1 MGFGDYNIQQGNGHK
16 EKLGDIK
23 HGVRK
28 EQLDNK
34 YQALFDAY
42 DANKD
47 GTLEAEELDNIFKGL
62 QNFAGS
68 DRVLDANENALVKS
82 IFAEQVNIQDVDFQ
96 GFVKSVSDASAAILS
111 SSEKQTPDGGKEV
124 TTTYNDGTTETI
136 AFYSNGDYKWKKTE
150 KRTLETS
157 FELIIDGKKHK
168 FNDETK
174 FKKALET
181 QEQKNISNAMQNA
194 QNKQKASQST
204 DGISKYIKLPVATIN
219 TNTYSKENIDS
230 KESYSPRF
238 IAETLGVNTETEDGK
253 KVVERLSYLPQ
264 EALEK
269 LKDGKELKE
278 LISSQELEPTFDN
291 ISNILEITEGVTLRN
306 EEEYKATE
314 VQRQEILTQIKAAN
328 FMANLYETLASYNDQ
343 YTDSVGLFGLGS
355 EGIGYVLN
363 KLGLDGENHYQW
375 ADSCREF
382 AKNASELK
390 VLNPQKFKEGFKKI
404 YGKTADKY
412 GIDYNSDAFKKC
424 FALAENGK
432 AFDKDNKMTD
442 EYKEA
447 ILKAMNI
454 VADDP
459 NDSTFNQVMNGIGE
473 VLIMVATFGWGA
485 ETKAGTTLAMSTMS
499 TFSKA
504 GVAIASKQVSN
515 KLLQGALRL
524 SGQAV
529 KLIGPA
535 LNEGT
540 KMYLYT
546 AAEGTVMNVSN
557 RAIKQDGFDKL
568 LDTQAQVM
576 TNADGSFTFGAFA
589 GVFGS
594 TVTQKVMQRAS
605 KVASKVTTALSE
617 KFSQG
622 TVNANEVFATILE
635 KSAPT
640 KIAEAAAFAT
650 DVVGFTA
657 FESALSIAN
666 TLQREGTLTPEKLAD
681 TLMEEFGH
689 QGYSL
694 GQIKVIS
701 HLIMMLTGSRSA
713 RMQSQKYLQE
723 NLPQLKGATVE
734 GVNGGK
740 DGFKINLPDGRR
752 IECKNASEMIS
763 SLQLMVRGETAF
775 SSKFDKVREAKAE
788 TNSVPHP
795 NPLPQGAR
803 EQGGVRAEKSSKLV
817 GDNVSVASAVEF
829 SKFKT
834 NRRIKGF
841 DKNLNP
847 SQMTEAELQ
856 AKKQVEEYLK
866 NNFPDLATQD
876 NINILKDAWLKSPE
890 FTQKAL
896 NNSRKFNVTEIFSL
910 VEAYQLEPN
919 LTEKYLNIKSEN
931 GAYRFHPFAVKYLVK
946 AHLTDATRTEELIN
960 TKQENGQYKYDG
972 IEVLSLVE
980 AYQMNT
986 KATDML
992 LNLKNEKGKSRF
1004 QAGAIKFLVEA
1015 YNKNPELVEDLLTQE
1030 YYKGMIRHKAQ
1041 NIVDA
1046 VKAYEIDPK
1055 RFKEILDEKGQPPYD
1070 YAYMHDGSDA
1080 LKFIE
1085 AEQIDSKVAKMLEA
1099 QHLEGGLPRFTP
1111 EMIRSLTEVYNEH
1124 PKTLDRIL
1132 NIKNING
1139 VYKFL
1144 SGESIPD
1151 KDYFNSILEKC
1162 EKYPE
1167 ILEIAKNNETISGF
1181 NSLCALCNSYE
1192 KNPEFVKNSLNKK
1205 NTNGSPRFDIMQVD
1219 YLMVANETNPTLTKE
1234 ALDVKTADG
1243 KEYRFNA
1250 YEVRGLIEA
1259 DKINHELTSDLL
1271 TQKKS
1276 DGSYYSGSEIRE
1288 IVSAREASPDIYD
1301 GAIKNGFSD
1310 VDAAKIVAAFKQSKD
1325 PDLVKL
1331 LMGYK
1336 NSEGKSKFDGQDII
1350 RIVLTIDNAPNDK
1363 AKILDYLNNDISMNS
1378 IDGLL
1383 EMEKILSRDEF
1394 DKLKNSF
1401 NTIVDYCKAHNIKY
1415 DNLLI
1420 LENKEFL
1427 VLLDENGNSSIM
1439 FDADGKM
1446 IQESILDATN
1456 PNFNKERLVNKNG
1469 DKSVLARVEYEQLGF
1484 TDFAFYTDN
1493 IQTIKDVNGNF
1504 LYKEFCLKS
1513 KDVEGKF
1520 DVWREE
1526 ANGKKYKIGLAEKTP
1541 AGEIVLEKTLVAN
1554 DGTKT
1559 DYNYM
1564 QSPDGSRLVYTKI
1577 TEPDG
1582 KVTEN
1587 RQQFKVID
1595 NNHAVSI
1602 ENGMKYEIEY
1612 QTDKIT
1618 VTKDNGEKV
1627 ELSIGSNEIE
1637 SEGII
1642 SKDLLPIVKMLP
1654 GSALCDIKEF
1664 GLKKLWLNTDKAQEG
1679 NAMFIA
1685 STGTI
1690 ELSKQN
1696 SVPKNVF
1703 VLLHELGHYR
1713 DYFKFRENKELN
1725 DIFKVELEAFNNS
1738 ATRVDAAAISYL
1750 IATGILKPGGMQQ
1763 EFIAETNAIMHSS
1776 NYAPYIEMRGQCLQK
1791 YFPKTFAKVVELLK
1805 ETGVQEYKP
1814 EE

>member
-1 MGFGDYNIQQGNGHK
+1 MDFGKFWLQSNNG
-16 EKLGDIK
+16 
-23 HGVRK
+23 K
-28 EQLDNK
+28 EQIGEVKQGIRREQVDAKLQN
-34 YQALFDAY
+34 LFDAY

-47 GTLEAEELDNIFKGL
+47 GCLEKSEIDTIFQHL
-62 QNFAGS
+62 ADFAGE
-68 DRVLDANENALVKS
+68 DKTLDSVENGQINSQFKEKMNIENA
-82 IFAEQVNIQDVDFQ
+82 DFM
-96 GFVKSVSDASAAILS
+96 GFVKSVSTASAEILS

-136 AFYSNGDYKWKKTE
+136 AFYNNGDYKWKKTE

-157 FELIIDGKKHK
+157 FELIIDGKKYK
-168 FNDETK
+168 FNDEAK
-174 FKKALET
+174 FKKALEKAD
-181 QEQKNISNAMQNA
+181 QKNISNVMQNA

-204 DGISKYIKLPVATIN
+204 DGISKYIKLPVSTIN
-219 TNTYSKENIDS
+219 TNTFSKENIDR

-238 IAETLGVNTETEDGK
+238 IAETLGVNIATEDGK
-253 KVVERLSYLPQ
+253 KVVERLSQLPQ
-264 EALEK
+264 ETLEK

-306 EEEYKATE
+306 EEEYKAAE
-314 VQRQEILTQIKAAN
+314 NQRQEILTQIKTAN
-328 FMANLYETLASYNDQ
+328 FMANVYETLASYNDQ

-363 KLGLDGENHYQW
+363 KLGLDGENHYQFS
-375 ADSCREF
+375 DSCREW

-424 FALAENGK
+424 FALAESGK
-432 AFDKDNKMTD
+432 AFDEDNKMTD
-442 EYKEA
+442 EYKES

-459 NDSTFNQVMNGIGE
+459 NDSTFNQVMNGFGE
-473 VLIMVATFGWGA
+473 ALIMIATLGWGA
-485 ETKAGTTLAMSTMS
+485 ETKAGAALATTTMS

-504 GVAIASKQVSN
+504 GVAIASKQVNN
-515 KLLQGALRL
+515 KLLQGALRF
-524 SGQAV
+524 SGKAV
-529 KLIGPA
+529 KLVGPA

-546 AAEGTVMNVSN
+546 TAEGTAMNVSN

-589 GVFGS
+589 GVFG
-594 TVTQKVMQRAS
+594 TAVTQKVMQIFSRTS
-605 KVASKVTTALSE
+605 QKVTTALSE

-622 TVNANEVFATILE
+622 AVNANEVFTTILE
-635 KSAPT
+635 KSVPT
-640 KIAEAAAFAT
+640 KIAEVAGFAT
-650 DVVGFTA
+650 DVLGFA
-657 FESALSIAN
+657 YFNQALMIAN
-666 TLQREGTLTPEKLAD
+666 TLMQDGKVTNEGLEKAL
-681 TLMEEFGH
+681 LEEFGH

-713 RMQSQKYLQE
+713 RIQSQKYLQE
-723 NLPQLKGATVE
+723 NLPQLKGVTVE
-734 GVNGGK
+734 GVNREVNGGK
-740 DGFKINLPDGRR
+740 EGFKINLPDGRR

-775 SSKFDKVREAKAE
+775 SGKFEKDNEPLVDAK
-788 TNSVPHP
+788 TKKN
-795 NPLPQGAR
+795 NFMN
-803 EQGGVRAEKSSKLV
+803 KLKRTIT
-817 GDNVSVASAVEF
+817 GDNDKLRDF
-829 SKFKT
+829 RKKMRT
-834 NRRIKGF
+834 KGF

-847 SQMTEAELQ
+847 SQLTEAELQ

-876 NINILKDAWLKSPE
+876 NVNILKEAWLKSSE

-896 NNSRKFNVTEIFSL
+896 NNSRKFNVTEISSL
-910 VEAYQLEPN
+910 VEAYLLEPN

-931 GAYRFHPFAVKYLVK
+931 GAYRFHPFDVEYLVK

-960 TKQENGQYKYDG
+960 TKTENGQYKYDG

-986 KATDML
+986 KATDMF
-992 LNLKNEKGKSRF
+992 LNLKNEKGEPRFNANSIKS
-1004 QAGAIKFLVEA
+1004 LVEA

-1030 YYKGMIRHKAQ
+1030 FCKGMIRHKAQ

-1055 RFKEILDEKGQPPYD
+1055 RFKEILDEKGQPPFD
-1070 YAYMHDGSDA
+1070 YAYIYDGSDV

-1085 AEQIDSKVAKMLEA
+1085 AEQIDSKVAKMLKA

-1219 YLMVANETNPTLTKE
+1219 YLMEANETNPTLTKE

-1288 IVSAREASPDIYD
+1288 IVSAREVSPDIYD
-1301 GAIKNGFSD
+1301 SAIKNGFSD
-1310 VDAAKIVAAFKQSKD
+1310 IDAAKIVAAFKQSND

-1331 LMGYK
+1331 LMGFK

-1383 EMEKILSRDEF
+1383 EMEKILSKDEF
-1394 DKLKNSF
+1394 DKLKNGF
-1401 NTIVDYCKAHNIKY
+1401 NSVIDYCKAHNIKY

-1439 FDADGKM
+1439 FDANGKM
-1446 IQESILDATN
+1446 IQESILDSTN

-1541 AGEIVLEKTLVAN
+1541 AGEIILEKTLVAN

-1564 QSPDGSRLVYTKI
+1564 QSPNGSRLVYTKI

-1582 KVTEN
+1582 KITEN
-1587 RQQFKVID
+1587 RQQFKIID
-1595 NNHAVSI
+1595 NNHAISI
-1602 ENGMKYEIEY
+1602 ENGMKYEIKY

-1725 DIFKVELEAFNNS
+1725 DIFKAELEAFNNS

-1776 NYAPYIEMRGQCLQK
+1776 NYAPFIEMRGQCLQK

>member
-1 MGFGDYNIQQGNGHK
+1 MDFGKFWLQSNNG
-16 EKLGDIK
+16 
-23 HGVRK
+23 K
-28 EQLDNK
+28 EQIGEIKQGIRREQIDTKLQN
-34 YQALFDAY
+34 LFDAY

-47 GTLEAEELDNIFKGL
+47 GCLEKSEIDTIFQHL
-62 QNFAGS
+62 ADFAGE
-68 DRVLDANENALVKS
+68 DKTLDSVENGQINSQLKKINIENA
-82 IFAEQVNIQDVDFQ
+82 DFM
-96 GFVKSVSDASAAILS
+96 GFVKSVSTASADIIETK
-111 SSEKQTPDGGKEV
+111 EKQTPDGGKEV

-181 QEQKNISNAMQNA
+181 QEQKNLANATQNA
-194 QNKQKASQST
+194 RNKQKASQST
-204 DGISKYIKLPVATIN
+204 DGISKYIQLPVSKVH
-219 TNTYSKENIDS
+219 TNTFSKENIDR

-238 IAETLGVNTETEDGK
+238 IAETLSVNVATEDGK
-253 KVVERLSYLPQ
+253 KVVKRLSQLPQ
-264 EALEK
+264 ETLEK
-269 LKDGKELKE
+269 LKDGKELKN
-278 LISSQELEPTFDN
+278 LISSEELEPTFDN
-291 ISNILEITEGVTLRN
+291 ISNVLEITEGVTLRN

-314 VQRQEILTQIKAAN
+314 TQRQEILTQIKTAN
-328 FMANLYETLASYNDQ
+328 FMANVYETLASYNDQ

-375 ADSCREF
+375 AESCREF

-424 FALAENGK
+424 FALAESGK
-432 AFDKDNKMTD
+432 AYDKDNKMTD

-459 NDSTFNQVMNGIGE
+459 NDSTFNQVMNGFGE
-473 VLIMVATFGWGA
+473 ALIMIISFGLASGT
-485 ETKAGTTLAMSTMS
+485 EAGITLAKSTMT
-499 TFSKA
+499 TFSKL
-504 GVAIASKQVSN
+504 GVQIASKHAKN
-515 KLLQGALRL
+515 KLLQGALRFT
-524 SGQAV
+524 GQAV
-529 KLIGPA
+529 KLVGPA

-568 LDTQAQVM
+568 IDTQAQVM
-576 TNADGSFTFGAFA
+576 RNADGSFTFGAFA
-589 GVFGS
+589 GVYG
-594 TVTQKVMQRAS
+594 TAVTQKVMQVFS
-605 KVASKVTTALSE
+605 KTSQKVTTALSE

-622 TVNANEVFATILE
+622 AVNANEVFATILE
-635 KSAPT
+635 KSVPT
-640 KIAEAAAFAT
+640 KIAEVAGFAT
-650 DVVGFTA
+650 DVVGFA
-657 FESALSIAN
+657 YFNQALMIAN
-666 TLQREGTLTPEKLAD
+666 TLMQDGKLTNEGLEKAL
-681 TLMEEFGH
+681 LEEFGH
-689 QGYSL
+689 QGYNL

-701 HLIMMLTGSRSA
+701 HLIMMLTGTRSA
-713 RMQSQKYLQE
+713 RIQSQKYLQE
-723 NLPQLKGATVE
+723 NLPQLKGVTVE
-734 GVNGGK
+734 EKAEGYR
-740 DGFKINLPDGRR
+740 INLPDGKR

-775 SSKFDKVREAKAE
+775 SSKFYENSETLINSKAKKNNFMNKLKTVITDDNDKLRDFRKKMR
-788 TNSVPHP
+788 T
-795 NPLPQGAR
+795 
-803 EQGGVRAEKSSKLV
+803 
-817 GDNVSVASAVEF
+817 
-829 SKFKT
+829 
-834 NRRIKGF
+834 KGF
-841 DKNLNP
+841 AENLN
-847 SQMTEAELQ
+847 SAQQTEAELQ

-876 NINILKDAWLKSPE
+876 NVNILKEAWLKSPE

-896 NNSRKFNVTEIFSL
+896 NNPRKFEAPDIFLL
-910 VEAYQLEPN
+910 VEAYQLDSN

-931 GAYRFHPFAVKYLVK
+931 GAYRFHPFDVKQLVK

-960 TKQENGQYKYDG
+960 TKTENGQYKYDST
-972 IEVLSLVE
+972 EVLSLVE

-986 KATDML
+986 KATDMFL
-992 LNLKNEKGKSRF
+992 SLKNEKGKSRF
-1004 QAGAIKFLVEA
+1004 QAGSIKSLVEA

-1055 RFKEILDEKGQPPYD
+1055 RLKEILDEKGQPPYD
-1070 YAYMHDGSDA
+1070 YTYMYDGSDA

-1099 QHLEGGLPRFTP
+1099 QHQEGGLPRFSAA
-1111 EMIRSLTEVYNEH
+1111 MIRSLTEVYNEH
-1124 PKTLDRIL
+1124 PQTLDRIL

-1139 VYKFL
+1139 IYKFL

-1181 NSLCALCNSYE
+1181 YSLCALCNNYE
-1192 KNPEFVKNSLNKK
+1192 KNPEFVKKSLNLK
-1205 NTNGSPRFDIMQVD
+1205 NTNGSPRFDISQVD
-1219 YLMVANETNPTLTKE
+1219 YLMGANETNPTLTKE
-1234 ALDVKTADG
+1234 ALDAKTADG

-1250 YEVRGLIEA
+1250 YEVRELIEA
-1259 DKINHELTSDLL
+1259 DKINHELTRDLL

-1276 DGSYYSGSEIRE
+1276 DGSYYSGSEIQE
-1288 IVSAREASPDIYD
+1288 IVSARETSPEIYD
-1301 GAIKNGFSD
+1301 SAIKNGFSD
-1310 VDAAKIVAAFKQSKD
+1310 VDAAKIVDAFKQSKD

-1350 RIVLTIDNAPNDK
+1350 RIIMSIDEEPHNK
-1363 AKILDYLNNDISMNS
+1363 AKILDYLNNDISINS
-1378 IDGLL
+1378 IDDLL
-1383 EMEKILSRDEF
+1383 KMEKILSKAEF
-1394 DKLKNSF
+1394 NKLKNSF
-1401 NTIVDYCKAHNIKY
+1401 NTVVDYCKAHNLKY
-1415 DNLLI
+1415 DNLFI
-1420 LENKEFL
+1420 NNNKEFQ
-1427 VLLDENGNSSIM
+1427 VLLNENGYSYLV

-1446 IQESILDATN
+1446 IQESILDSTN
-1456 PNFNKERLVNKNG
+1456 PNFNKERLANKDG
-1469 DKSVLARVEYEQLGF
+1469 DKSVLARVEYTQLGF

-1493 IQTIKDVNGNF
+1493 IQTIKDANGNF

-1582 KVTEN
+1582 KITEN
-1587 RQQFKVID
+1587 RQQIKVID
-1595 NNHAVSI
+1595 NNHVVSI

-1664 GLKKLWLNTDKAQEG
+1664 GLKKLWLNTNKAQEG

-1725 DIFKVELEAFNNS
+1725 DIFKAELEAFQNS
-1738 ATRVDAAAISYL
+1738 ATKVEAAAISYL
-1750 IATGILKPGGMQQ
+1750 IDTQRPGSTLKSGGMQT

-1776 NYAPYIEMRGQCLQK
+1776 NYAPFIEMRGQYLQK

-1814 EE
+1814 EG

>member
-1 MGFGDYNIQQGNGHK
+1 MDFGKFWLQSNNG
-16 EKLGDIK
+16 
-23 HGVRK
+23 K
-28 EQLDNK
+28 EQIGEIKQGIRREQVDAKLQN
-34 YQALFDAY
+34 LFDAY

-47 GTLEAEELDNIFKGL
+47 GCLEKSEIDTIFQHL
-62 QNFAGS
+62 ADFAGE
-68 DRVLDANENALVKS
+68 DKILDSVENGQINSQLKKINIENA
-82 IFAEQVNIQDVDFQ
+82 DFM
-96 GFVKSVSDASAAILS
+96 GFVKSVSTASADIIETK
-111 SSEKQTPDGGKEV
+111 EKQTPDGGKEV

-181 QEQKNISNAMQNA
+181 QEQKNLANATQNA
-194 QNKQKASQST
+194 RNKQKASQST
-204 DGISKYIKLPVATIN
+204 DGISKYIQLPVSKVH
-219 TNTYSKENIDS
+219 TNTFSKENIDR

-238 IAETLGVNTETEDGK
+238 IAETLGVNVATEDGK
-253 KVVERLSYLPQ
+253 KVVERLSQLPQ
-264 EALEK
+264 ETLEK

-291 ISNILEITEGVTLRN
+291 ISNVLEITEGVTLRN

-314 VQRQEILTQIKAAN
+314 TQRQEILTQIKTAN
-328 FMANLYETLASYNDQ
+328 FMANVYETLAAYNDQ

-363 KLGLDGENHYQW
+363 KLGLDGENHYQF
-375 ADSCREF
+375 ADSCREW

-390 VLNPQKFKEGFKKI
+390 VLNPQKFKEGFKNI

-424 FALAENGK
+424 FALAESGK
-432 AFDKDNKMTD
+432 AFDEDNKMTD

-459 NDSTFNQVMNGIGE
+459 NDSTFNQVMNSFGE
-473 VLIMVATFGWGA
+473 ALIMIATLGWGA
-485 ETKAGTTLAMSTMS
+485 ETKAGATLATTTMG

-504 GVAIASKQVSN
+504 GVALASKQVNN
-515 KLLQGALRL
+515 KLLQGALRF
-524 SGQAV
+524 SGQAI
-529 KLIGPA
+529 KLVGPA

-546 AAEGTVMNVSN
+546 AAEGTLTNVSN
-557 RAIKQDGFDKL
+557 RAVKQDGFNKL

-576 TNADGSFTFGAFA
+576 TNANGSFTFGAFA
-589 GVFGS
+589 GVFG
-594 TVTQKVMQRAS
+594 TAVTQKVMQIFSRTS
-605 KVASKVTTALSE
+605 QKVTTALSE
-617 KFSQG
+617 NFSQG
-622 TVNANEVFATILE
+622 AVNANEVFTTILE
-635 KSAPT
+635 KSVPT
-640 KIAEAAAFAT
+640 KIAEVAGFAT
-650 DVVGFTA
+650 DVLGFA
-657 FESALSIAN
+657 YFNQALMIAN
-666 TLQREGTLTPEKLAD
+666 TLMQDGKLTNEGLEKAL
-681 TLMEEFGH
+681 LEEFGH
-689 QGYSL
+689 QGYNL

-701 HLIMMLTGSRSA
+701 HLIMMLTGTRSA
-713 RMQSQKYLQE
+713 RIQSQKYLQE
-723 NLPQLKGATVE
+723 NLPQLKGVTVE
-734 GVNGGK
+734 EKAEGYR
-740 DGFKINLPDGRR
+740 INLPDGKR

-775 SSKFDKVREAKAE
+775 SSKFYENSETLINSKAKKNNFMNKLKTVITDDNDKLRDFRKKMR
-788 TNSVPHP
+788 T
-795 NPLPQGAR
+795 
-803 EQGGVRAEKSSKLV
+803 
-817 GDNVSVASAVEF
+817 
-829 SKFKT
+829 
-834 NRRIKGF
+834 KGF
-841 DKNLNP
+841 AENLN
-847 SQMTEAELQ
+847 SAQQTEAELQ

-876 NINILKDAWLKSPE
+876 NVNILKEAWLKSPE

-896 NNSRKFNVTEIFSL
+896 NNPRKFEAPDIFLL
-910 VEAYQLEPN
+910 VEAYQLDSN

-931 GAYRFHPFAVKYLVK
+931 GAYRFHPFDVKQLVK

-960 TKQENGQYKYDG
+960 TKTENGQYKYDG
-972 IEVLSLVE
+972 TEVLSLVE

-986 KATDML
+986 KATDMFL
-992 LNLKNEKGKSRF
+992 SLKNEKGKPRF
-1004 QAGAIKFLVEA
+1004 NADSIKPLVEA

-1030 YYKGMIRHKAQ
+1030 YYKGKIRHKAQ

-1055 RFKEILDEKGQPPYD
+1055 RLKEILDEKGQPPYD
-1070 YAYMHDGSDA
+1070 YTYMHDGSDA

-1099 QHLEGGLPRFTP
+1099 QHQEGGLPRFSP
-1111 EMIRSLTEVYNEH
+1111 AMIRSLTEVYNEH
-1124 PKTLDRIL
+1124 PQTLDRIL

-1139 VYKFL
+1139 IYKFL
-1144 SGESIPD
+1144 SGESMPD

-1167 ILEIAKNNETISGF
+1167 ILEIAENNETISGF
-1181 NSLCALCNSYE
+1181 NSLCGLCNSYE
-1192 KNPEFVKNSLNKK
+1192 KNPEFVKNSLNLK
-1205 NTNGSPRFDIMQVD
+1205 NTNGSPRFDISQVD
-1219 YLMVANETNPTLTKE
+1219 YLMEANETNPTLTKE
-1234 ALDVKTADG
+1234 ALDAKTADG

-1259 DKINHELTSDLL
+1259 DKINHELTRDLL
-1271 TQKKS
+1271 VQKKA
-1276 DGSYYSGSEIRE
+1276 DGSYYTGFEIRE
-1288 IVSAREASPDIYD
+1288 IVSARETSPEIYD
-1301 GAIKNGFSD
+1301 SAIKNGFSD
-1310 VDAAKIVAAFKQSKD
+1310 VDAAKIVDAFKQSND

-1331 LMGYK
+1331 LMGFK
-1336 NSEGKSKFDGQDII
+1336 NSEGKSRFNGQDII
-1350 RIVLTIDNAPNDK
+1350 RIVMTIDNAPHNK

-1383 EMEKILSRDEF
+1383 EMEKILSKDEF

-1446 IQESILDATN
+1446 IQESILDSTN

-1493 IQTIKDVNGNF
+1493 IQTIKDANGNF

-1582 KVTEN
+1582 KITEN

-1595 NNHAVSI
+1595 SNHVVSI

-1612 QTDKIT
+1612 QADKII

-1664 GLKKLWLNTDKAQEG
+1664 GLKKLWLNTNKAQEG

-1725 DIFKVELEAFNNS
+1725 GIFKAELEAFNNS
-1738 ATRVDAAAISYL
+1738 GTRVDAAAISYL

-1805 ETGVQEYKP
+1805 ETGVQKYKP
-1814 EE
+1814 EG

>member
-1 MGFGDYNIQQGNGHK
+1 MDFGKFWLQSNNG
-16 EKLGDIK
+16 
-23 HGVRK
+23 K
-28 EQLDNK
+28 EQIGEIKQGIRREQIDANLQN
-34 YQALFDAY
+34 LFDAY

-47 GTLEAEELDNIFKGL
+47 GCLEKSELDTIFQHL
-62 QNFAGS
+62 ADFAGE
-68 DRVLDANENALVKS
+68 DKTLDSVENGQINSQFKEKMNIENA
-82 IFAEQVNIQDVDFQ
+82 DFM
-96 GFVKSVSDASAAILS
+96 GFVKSVSTASADIIETK
-111 SSEKQTPDGGKEV
+111 EKQTPDGGKEV

-181 QEQKNISNAMQNA
+181 QVQKNLANATQNA
-194 QNKQKASQST
+194 RNKQKASQST
-204 DGISKYIKLPVATIN
+204 DGISKYIQLPVSKVH
-219 TNTYSKENIDS
+219 TNTFSKENIDR

-238 IAETLGVNTETEDGK
+238 IAETLGVNVATEDGK
-253 KVVERLSYLPQ
+253 KVVERLSQLPQ
-264 EALEK
+264 ETLEK

-291 ISNILEITEGVTLRN
+291 ISNVLEITEGVTLRN

-314 VQRQEILTQIKAAN
+314 TQRQEILTQIKAAN
-328 FMANLYETLASYNDQ
+328 FMANLYETLAGYNDQ

-363 KLGLDGENHYQW
+363 KLGLDGENHYQF
-375 ADSCREF
+375 ADSCREW

-424 FALAENGK
+424 FALAESGK
-432 AFDKDNKMTD
+432 AYDKDNKMTD

-459 NDSTFNQVMNGIGE
+459 NDSTFNQVMNGFGE
-473 VLIMVATFGWGA
+473 ALIMIATLGWGA
-485 ETKAGTTLAMSTMS
+485 ETKAGATLATTTMS

-504 GVAIASKQVSN
+504 GLAIASKQVNN
-515 KLLQGALRL
+515 KLLQGALRFT
-524 SGQAV
+524 GQAV
-529 KLIGPA
+529 KLVGPA

-546 AAEGTVMNVSN
+546 AAEGTLTNVSN

-622 TVNANEVFATILE
+622 AVSANEVFTTILE

-666 TLQREGTLTPEKLAD
+666 TLQKEGSLTPEKLVN

-713 RMQSQKYLQE
+713 RIQSQKYLQE
-723 NLPQLKGATVE
+723 NLPQLKGATLDW
-734 GVNGGK
+734 VNGGK
-740 DGFKINLPDGRR
+740 DGFKINLPDGKR

-775 SSKFDKVREAKAE
+775 SSKFYENSETLINSKAKK
-788 TNSVPHP
+788 N
-795 NPLPQGAR
+795 NFMN
-803 EQGGVRAEKSSKLV
+803 KLKTV
-817 GDNVSVASAVEF
+817 ITGDNDKLRDF
-829 SKFKT
+829 RKKMRT
-834 NRRIKGF
+834 KGF
-841 DKNLNP
+841 AENLN
-847 SQMTEAELQ
+847 SAQQTEAELQ

-866 NNFPDLATQD
+866 NNFPDLATQYD
-876 NINILKDAWLKSPE
+876 ISVLKEAWLKSPE

-896 NNSRKFNVTEIFSL
+896 NNPRKFEAPDIFSL
-910 VEAYQLEPN
+910 VEAYQLDSN

-931 GAYRFHPFAVKYLVK
+931 GAYRFHPFDVKQLVK

-960 TKQENGQYKYDG
+960 TKTENGRYKYDG
-972 IEVLSLVE
+972 TEVLSLVE
-980 AYQMNT
+980 AYQMNA
-986 KATDML
+986 KATDMF
-992 LNLKNEKGKSRF
+992 LNLKNEKDDPRF
-1004 QAGAIKFLVEA
+1004 DVGYINSLVEA

-1030 YYKGMIRHKAQ
+1030 YYKGMIRHEAQ
-1041 NIVDA
+1041 NIIDA
-1046 VKAYEIDPK
+1046 VKAHEIDPK
-1055 RFKEILDEKGQPPYD
+1055 RFKEILDEKGQPPFD
-1070 YAYMHDGSDA
+1070 YTYMYDGSDA

-1085 AEQIDSKVAKMLEA
+1085 AEKIDSKVAKMLEA
-1099 QHLEGGLPRFTP
+1099 QYQEGGHPRFSANT
-1111 EMIRSLTEVYNEH
+1111 IRLLTEVYKKH
-1124 PKTLDRIL
+1124 PQTLDRII
-1132 NIKNING
+1132 NIKNTMGI
-1139 VYKFL
+1139 YKFFQ
-1144 SGESIPD
+1144 GEYMPE
-1151 KDYFNSILEKC
+1151 KDSFKIMIEEF

-1167 ILEIAKNNETISGF
+1167 ILEIAENNETVMGF
-1181 NSLCALCNSYE
+1181 GLLCCLLNAYK
-1192 KNPEFVKNSLNKK
+1192 KNPELTKSALSQK
-1205 NTNGSPRFDIMQVD
+1205 NTNGSPRFDLSSVD
-1219 YLMVANETNPTLTKE
+1219 YLTEASETNSTLTKE
-1234 ALDVKTADG
+1234 LLDYKTADG
-1243 KEYRFNA
+1243 KEYRFDAINIR
-1250 YEVRGLIEA
+1250 EIVNA
-1259 DKINHELTSDLL
+1259 DKINHDLTRDLL

-1276 DGSYYSGSEIRE
+1276 DGSFYSGIAIER
-1288 IVSAREASPDIYD
+1288 IVSAKETSPDIYD
-1301 GAIKNGFSD
+1301 YAIKNGFSPNN
-1310 VDAAKIVAAFKQSKD
+1310 ASKIVEAFNRSKD

-1336 NSEGKSKFDGQDII
+1336 NSEGKNRFKGQDII
-1350 RIVLTIDNAPNDK
+1350 RIVMSIDEEPHNK
-1363 AKILDYLNNDISMNS
+1363 AKILDYLNNDISINS
-1378 IDGLL
+1378 IDSLL
-1383 EMEKILSRDEF
+1383 SMEKMLSKNEF

-1401 NTIVDYCKAHNIKY
+1401 NSVIDYCKAHNIKY
-1415 DNLLI
+1415 DNLYVSENKGFILI
-1420 LENKEFL
+1420 LDDYGYNRI
-1427 VLLDENGNSSIM
+1427 N
-1439 FDADGKM
+1439 FDANGK
-1446 IQESILDATN
+1446 IIDKTEVDTTN
-1456 PNFNKERLVNKNG
+1456 PNFSKESFIDKNG
-1469 DKSVLARVEYEQLGF
+1469 EKSVLARIEHTQLGF

-1493 IQTIKDVNGNF
+1493 IKTVKDTNGNL

-1564 QSPDGSRLVYTKI
+1564 QSPNGSRLVYTKI
-1577 TEPDG
+1577 TEPNG
-1582 KVTEN
+1582 KITEN
-1587 RQQFKVID
+1587 RQQFKIID
-1595 NNHAVSI
+1595 NSHAISI

-1618 VTKDNGEKV
+1618 ITKDNGEKV

-1637 SEGII
+1637 SEGVI
-1642 SKDLLPIVKMLP
+1642 SKDLLPIIKMLP
-1654 GSALCDIKEF
+1654 GSVLCDIKEF
-1664 GLKKLWLNTDKAQEG
+1664 GLKKVWLNTNKANEG
-1679 NAMFIA
+1679 NAFFVA
-1685 STGTI
+1685 VSGTI

-1696 SVPKNVF
+1696 SAPKNAF

-1713 DYFKFRENKELN
+1713 DYFKFRKNSELN
-1725 DIFKVELEAFNNS
+1725 NTFKAELEAFNKT
-1738 ATRVDAAAISYL
+1738 ATQMEKDAISYL
-1750 IATGILKPGGMQQ
+1750 IDTQRQGSTLKPGGMQA
-1763 EFIAETNAIMHSS
+1763 EFIAETNAIMHGA
-1776 NYAPYIEMRGQCLQK
+1776 NFAPFIEMRGQYLQK